1 MSATPDTRAKLVEQL
16 MRLGFSQ
23 YEAKAY
29 LGLLMAGAQ
38 TGYGLSKVT
47 DVPQPKLYET
57 LRRLVDRRAA
67 VQVSEE
73 PARFAAVP
81 AERLLVE
88 LEQEYLGLIGDARD
102 DLNDLPAGS
111 GELPLV
117 GTELEGIEAVIRR
130 ANETIEVAEA
140 KVYLSGRTEELAG
153 LEAALMNA
161 SQRDV
166 ELVMLHF
173 GRKPFPVPRGSSFGH
188 ISTAGR
194 IYRRHQARHLALVV
208 DSRSALWALARDG
221 TDWRGMF
228 ADDPLFAAA
237 LKGYIRHDIYI
248 QRIYGDLG
256 DELRALYGQSLEGLT
271 DLSSSSAHALDGLPE
286 EPEGGDEAVAG

>member
-1 MSATPDTRAKLVEQL
+1 MSAAPDARGALVQRL

-23 YEAKAY
+23 YEAQAY

-38 TGYGLSKVT
+38 TGYALSKVT
-47 DVPQPKLYET
+47 DVPQPKVYET

-67 VQVSEE
+67 AQVSEE

-81 AERLLVE
+81 AERLLEE
-88 LEQEYLGLIGDARD
+88 LEKEYLGWIGDARD
-102 DLNDLPAGS
+102 DLSDLPVGS

-117 GTELEGIEAVIRR
+117 GTELEGMAAVVRRATGMIEA
-130 ANETIEVAEA
+130 AEG
-140 KVYLSGRTEELAG
+140 KVYLSGKTEDLAG
-153 LEAALMNA
+153 LEAAVMGA

-166 ELVMLHF
+166 EFVMLHF
-173 GRKPFPVPRGSSFGH
+173 GRRPFTVPHGSSFAH
-188 ISTAGR
+188 VSTAGR

-208 DSRSALWALARDG
+208 DSRSALWALAKDG
-221 TDWRGMF
+221 KDWRGMF

-256 DELRALYGQSLEGLT
+256 DELRALYGPSLEGLT
-271 DLSSSSAHALDGLPE
+271 DLSSTSADPFDGLPE
-286 EPEGGDEAVAG
+286 EPEAGDEAVAG